1 MTHSRK
7 NFNRIKT
14 WLSRLSFRTGIIMLI
29 ACVVC
34 YAISFA
40 QLLFPLSLTIKG
52 ILWIVFFGMAKTL
65 QYSAIAV
72 LGVEGVKRF
81 KQWGNNHRHK

>member
-7 NFNRIKT
+7 NFNRIKS

-40 QLLFPLSLTIKG
+40 QFMLPLSITIKG

-65 QYSAIAV
+65 QYSAIMV
-72 LGVEGVKRF
+72 LGAEGIKRL
-81 KQWGNNHRHK
+81 KQWRKSHKK